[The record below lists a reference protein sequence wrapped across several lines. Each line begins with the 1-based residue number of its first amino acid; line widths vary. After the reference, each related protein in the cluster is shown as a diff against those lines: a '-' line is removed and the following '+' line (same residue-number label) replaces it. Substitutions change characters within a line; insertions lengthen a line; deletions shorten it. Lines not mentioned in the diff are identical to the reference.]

1 MKKVITMVGT
11 SLFENYLERYSS
23 DTNFKN
29 AYSYFKNNKIK
40 ANDLDKELDRKGN
53 IEKSLKENY
62 FKNNPNASAEIKS
75 FIKLKEELNEELE
88 IYLLYSDTALSRL
101 GAEILYRV
109 LSDYQPYDELKDCET
124 KKPIKIEGLQ
134 IWDRSEFNKGMVN
147 LIQTIENI
155 SRGYW
160 ENVIIN
166 ITGGYKATIPY
177 LTILA
182 QINRCP
188 IYYIFEDTDALI
200 KIPYIPIDI
209 NWGIFDKYWE
219 YFERIAHPNFIPMDD
234 LRDNY
239 NFLKECNN
247 LYEET
252 KIDNITY
259 VTLGP
264 IGEILWRKYKSRF
277 FIFYAPEEGYDEI
290 QRQDNIIRILTSKFG
305 NNEIRKNK
313 TEIKNGHY
321 VYDDGNNPYRIFYF
335 EHEGKIYIYKT
346 FEKHKEYEAYL
357 TQTKINDTF
366 RNQIIKKSKIYKIR
380 REGQDV

>member
-1 MKKVITMVGT
+1 MKKIITMVGA

-40 ANDLDKELDRKGN
+40 ASDLDKELNRKVN

-109 LSDYQPYDELKDCET
+109 LSDYQPYDELKDCEI
-124 KKPIKIEGLQ
+124 KEPIKIEGLQ
-134 IWDRSEFNKGMVN
+134 TWDRNVFNKGMVN

-155 SRGYW
+155 SLEYW
-160 ENVIIN
+160 ENVVIN
-166 ITGGYKATIPY
+166 ITGGYKATVPY

-182 QINRCP
+182 QINKCP
-188 IYYIFEDTDALI
+188 IYYVFENTDALI
-200 KIPYIPIDI
+200 KIPHIPIDI

-219 YFERIAHPNFIPMDD
+219 YFERIAHPNSIPRRD
-234 LRDNY
+234 LKYD
-239 NFLKECNN
+239 FLKECSDIC
-247 LYEET
+247 EE
-252 KIDNITY
+252 IEIGNITY

-264 IGEILWRKYKSRF
+264 IGEILWRKYKSKF
-277 FIFYAPEEGYDEI
+277 FIFYAPEEVYNEI
-290 QRQDNIIRILTSKFG
+290 QRQNNIMHILTSKFRS
-305 NNEIRKNK
+305 NEIRKDK

-335 EHEGKIYIYKT
+335 EHEGKVYIYKT
-346 FEKHKEYEAYL
+346 FENHKEYENYL
-357 TQTKINDTF
+357 NQTEFNESF
-366 RNQIIKKSKIYKIR
+366 RKQIREKSKIYKI
-380 REGQDV
+380 